1 MTEQETETT
10 SGTPS
15 DKISMVDLVALKI
28 YRNKWI
34 ESQQLEKFN
43 RDNLNKFKS
52 DLYNKYNLIIDDYF
66 IDGETGAI
74 KKRRVRKD

>member
-1 MTEQETETT
+1 
-10 SGTPS
+10 
-15 DKISMVDLVALKI
+15 MVDLVALKI

>member
-1 MTEQETETT
+1 MA
-10 SGTPS
+10 
-15 DKISMVDLVALKI
+15 DLVALKI

-43 RDNLNKFKS
+43 RETLNKFKS
-52 DLYNKYNLIIDDYF
+52 DLYNKYNLMIDDYF

-74 KKRRVRKD
+74 KKRRVRNV